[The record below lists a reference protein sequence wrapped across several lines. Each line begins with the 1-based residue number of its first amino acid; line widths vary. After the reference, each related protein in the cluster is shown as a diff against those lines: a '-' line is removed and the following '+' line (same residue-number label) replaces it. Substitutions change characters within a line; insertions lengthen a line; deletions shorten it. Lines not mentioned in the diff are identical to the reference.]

1 MSEETFDPSP
11 ETFDAIMEAV
21 RETPRGRWFVDEL
34 AKRNRVSDTE
44 QVLLGLERL
53 RTAFSNSQ
61 EADAGANNTEANNTD
76 ANNRGESN
84 RIDILRLEL
93 QQMSASIQETRREIS
108 AIKPKS
114 NNDSRIM
121 AATEELDAIVTST
134 ERATTDILTSTEKLQ
149 EIVDRLRD
157 QDIESKTCDELEELI
172 TNIFMACSFQ
182 DITGQRTT
190 KVVNTMRYLEQR
202 VNSMIEI
209 WGATAVK
216 PVPAHEE
223 NNDTRPDAHLLNG
236 PAKEGEGTSQEDID
250 RLMNGE
256 TPEEGEAAPAPNERA
271 TQSAESEKIPAASD
285 DLTGYAVMDE
295 SDEPLPDLDFDSDE
309 NADETA
315 SQEDIDALFG

>member
-1 MSEETFDPSP
+1 MSEEAFDPSP
-11 ETFDAIMEAV
+11 ETFDDILQAV
-21 RETPRGRWFVDEL
+21 RETPRGRWFIDEL
-34 AKRNRVSDTE
+34 SKRNRVSDTE

-53 RTAFSNSQ
+53 RSAFAQPQ
-61 EADAGANNTEANNTD
+61 EKTHDVQD
-76 ANNRGESN
+76 SN

-108 AIKPKS
+108 AIKPTS
-114 NNDSRIM
+114 NSDSRIM

-149 EIVDRLRD
+149 EVVDGLRD
-157 QDIESKTCDELEELI
+157 RGFEPGACDELEELI

-209 WGATAVK
+209 WGTSQTGQAE
-216 PVPAHEE
+216 PAPQIPEGT
-223 NNDTRPDAHLLNG
+223 DKRPDAHLLNG
-236 PAKEGEGTSQEDID
+236 PAKEGEGVSQDDID

-256 TPEEGEAAPAPNERA
+256 APANEGSVEAVPTSSKQVIQSVDTDPEAA
-271 TQSAESEKIPAASD
+271 ESD
-285 DLTGYAVMDE
+285 NVTGYAMMEE
-295 SDEPLPDLDFDSDE
+295 SDEALPEINFDSEELDTI
-309 NADETA
+309 DTSKPA